1 MSQKGINTE
10 EEYRDLLMKHLVSL
24 ANGEADA
31 NGASESISSILD
43 AYEAKEMEE
52 DTVEEMMES
61 NLMESC
67 V

>member
-1 MSQKGINTE
+1 
-10 EEYRDLLMKHLVSL
+10 MKHLVSL

-67 V
+67 I

>member
-24 ANGEADA
+24 ANGDSDA
-31 NGASESISSILD
+31 IGASESISSILD

>member
-24 ANGEADA
+24 ANGDSDA
-31 NGASESISSILD
+31 IGASESISSILD

-67 V
+67 I